1 LFVEVNMSF
10 ETIEMKVKEEYPVA
24 PDSTTVDRQVFV
36 EGEDVLSHGDD
47 GLFYFGTVV
56 QVDISCE
63 KCLIQFGDDTERW
76 SLFRD
81 LKKVRIQ
88 EDSDIPCIICKS
100 MQSSPTNE
108 ILLCHY
114 CRRGYHQICHE
125 PNVLK
130 KSNGDAH
137 WMCSRCLGK
146 RQAREKEKLLNC
158 KPVDAV
164 VNNNYNK
171 ILNKTSGPY
180 KTLPYNI
187 DVLKW
192 DPDHQVNGND
202 IYCYCGKDGDWYRHM
217 LQCCRCSQWFH
228 EKCITNLTHPLLA
241 GDRFYLFLC
250 SVCNNGNEERIMRL
264 SSELTVEDI
273 AHLALYNLTLET
285 GKKYHDL
292 DKTILPYLENCWKDL
307 QPSSKVLAMSPVAR
321 RKKLASLFWQN
332 KNRY

>member
-1 LFVEVNMSF
+1 M
-10 ETIEMKVKEEYPVA
+10 
-24 PDSTTVDRQVFV
+24 
-36 EGEDVLSHGDD
+36 
-47 GLFYFGTVV
+47 
-56 QVDISCE
+56 DISCE

-125 PNVLK
+125 VVLEQFDALQYFMHKSENSAQPNVLK

-180 KTLPYNI
+180 KTLPYN
-187 DVLKW
+187 VS
-192 DPDHQVNGND
+192 
-202 IYCYCGKDGDWYRHM
+202 Y
-217 LQCCRCSQWFH
+217 
-228 EKCITNLTHPLLA
+228 
-241 GDRFYLFLC
+241 
-250 SVCNNGNEERIMRL
+250 
-264 SSELTVEDI
+264 
-273 AHLALYNLTLET
+273 
-285 GKKYHDL
+285 
-292 DKTILPYLENCWKDL
+292 
-307 QPSSKVLAMSPVAR
+307 
-321 RKKLASLFWQN
+321 
-332 KNRY
+332 